1 MSTSLIPITPTISN
15 VTNTLATTDTTA
27 STSSATTT
35 ALTPVTLTAIEPV
48 EKPVRRANYHAR
60 VHDMPVDERPRERL
74 RNEGAENLSQTE
86 LLAIILRTG
95 SQQDNVLELSTRL
108 LAKYG
113 GIKGLARISFA
124 ELCNEHGVGEAK
136 ASQLLAALE
145 IGKRL
150 SRVSTEEKYQIRSAD
165 DAARLIKM
173 DMMYLTHEEMRI
185 LVLDTKNNVVENI
198 ARYKGTV
205 NSSVLRAAEIF
216 RPAVIRN
223 CPSVIIAHNHPSGDP
238 TPSPEDIEVTR
249 QLVEAGHFL
258 DIELLDHLI
267 IGNPRHVSL
276 KERMHW

>member
-1 MSTSLIPITPTISN
+1 MSTSLTSLPFTDTTI
-15 VTNTLATTDTTA
+15 TTA
-27 STSSATTT
+27 STTTT
-35 ALTPVTLTAIEPV
+35 ALTPITSVAIEPV

-74 RNEGAENLSQTE
+74 RNEGAENLSQSE

-95 SQQDNVLELSTRL
+95 TVQDNVIELSTRL

-124 ELCNEHGVGEAK
+124 ELCSEHGVGEAK
-136 ASQLLAALE
+136 AAQLLAALE

-150 SRVSTEEKYQIRSAD
+150 SRVTSEEKYQIRSAD

-205 NSSVLRAAEIF
+205 NSSVLRAAEVY
-216 RPAVIRN
+216 RAAVIRN

-249 QLVEAGHFL
+249 QLVEAGRLL

-276 KERMHW
+276 KERLHW

>member
-1 MSTSLIPITPTISN
+1 MSTERIPT
-15 VTNTLATTDTTA
+15 
-27 STSSATTT
+27 
-35 ALTPVTLTAIEPV
+35 TLTDV
-48 EKPVRRANYHAR
+48 ESLEKLAPARRATYHPR
-60 VHDMPVDERPRERL
+60 VHDIPVDERPRERL

-95 SQQDNVLELSTRL
+95 THQDNVLELSTRL

-113 GIKGLARISFA
+113 GIKGLARVSFA

-136 ASQLLAALE
+136 AAQLLAALE

-150 SRVSTEEKYQIRSAD
+150 SHVSSEEKYQIRSAD
-165 DAARLIKM
+165 DAARLVKM

-185 LVLDTKNNVVENI
+185 LILDTKNNVIENI

-205 NSSVLRAAEIF
+205 NSSVLRASEIF

-223 CPSVIIAHNHPSGDP
+223 CPSVIICHNHPSGDP
-238 TPSPEDIEVTR
+238 TPSAEDIEVTT
-249 QLVEAGHFL
+249 QLVEAGKYL

>member
-1 MSTSLIPITPTISN
+1 MSTSLKSFIPTTTPS
-15 VTNTLATTDTTA
+15 TA
-27 STSSATTT
+27 LSTSEVTT
-35 ALTPVTLTAIEPV
+35 ALTPISSTAIEPI
-48 EKPVRRANYHAR
+48 EKPARRANYHAR
-60 VHDMPVDERPRERL
+60 VHDMPIDERPRERL

-95 SQQDNVLELSTRL
+95 TQQDNVLELSARL
-108 LAKYG
+108 LVKYG

-136 ASQLLAALE
+136 AAQLLSALE

-150 SRVSTEEKYQIRSAD
+150 SRVTSEEKYQIRSAD

-185 LVLDTKNNVVENI
+185 LILDTKNNVVENI

-205 NSSVLRAAEIF
+205 NSSVLRAAEVF

-223 CPSVIIAHNHPSGDP
+223 CPSVIVAHNHPSGDP
-238 TPSPEDIEVTR
+238 TPSPEDTEVTR
-249 QLVEAGHFL
+249 QLVEAGRLL

-267 IGNPRHVSL
+267 IGNPRYVSL